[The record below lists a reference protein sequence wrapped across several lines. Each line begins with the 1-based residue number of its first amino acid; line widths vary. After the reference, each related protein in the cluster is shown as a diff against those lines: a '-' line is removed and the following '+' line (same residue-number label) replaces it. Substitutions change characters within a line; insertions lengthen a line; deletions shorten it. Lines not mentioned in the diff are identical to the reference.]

1 MRTVYGFGVVVTGL
15 VLVALVYVA
24 AVVRW
29 NTAADVTTVVGSVTG
44 IIGTLVGVFFGNSVG
59 SAGKDKAEA
68 ARNTAEKKLQT
79 MTALAGKHAPLQEV
93 QAALKG

>member
-1 MRTVYGFGVVVTGL
+1 MV
-15 VLVALVYVA
+15 
-24 AVVRW
+24 AVVYIVAVVKW

-79 MTALAGKHAPLQEV
+79 MTALAGQHAPPEEV
-93 QAALKG
+93 QNALKG

>member
-1 MRTVYGFGVVVTGL
+1 
-15 VLVALVYVA
+15 LVAVVYIV
-24 AVVRW
+24 AVVKW

-79 MTALAGKHAPLQEV
+79 MTALAGQHAPPEEV
-93 QAALKG
+93 QNALKG